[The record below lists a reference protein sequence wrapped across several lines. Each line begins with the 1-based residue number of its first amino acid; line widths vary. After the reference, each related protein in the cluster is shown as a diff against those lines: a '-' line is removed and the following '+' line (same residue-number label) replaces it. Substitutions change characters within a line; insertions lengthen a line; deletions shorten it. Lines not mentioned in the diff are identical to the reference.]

1 MIYFGVTNVTF
12 YNLNQ
17 PIKAKTAKR
26 TLCWAAVIFAMHVT
40 VYVVLPRLGARRILK
55 NVLKTRA
62 RRSQTK
68 KTKNPGEIY
77 ALEVA
82 VG

>member
-1 MIYFGVTNVTF
+1 VISFGVTNVTF

-17 PIKAKTAKR
+17 PIRAKR

-40 VYVVLPRLGARRILK
+40 AYAVLPRLGATRILK